1 MRWHSVACG
10 MASRAHGAVI
20 RVYDEAGNVIET
32 NEQDYRRGELIPRA
46 YVLSPTRASRKLVCQ
61 RNAENGMSFAMVTDA
76 LDVCKNECYVK
87 FNVPNICSDPSEKLD
102 ILKTQYQV
110 VRLTIA

>member
-32 NEQDYRRGELIPRA
+32 NEQDYRRGGTHSSGIRFKPDESKPKTRLSTKCRKRNVIREWSQMRSMSAKTNATLNLTYQTFALIR
-46 YVLSPTRASRKLVCQ
+46 L
-61 RNAENGMSFAMVTDA
+61 
-76 LDVCKNECYVK
+76 KN
-87 FNVPNICSDPSEKLD
+87 
-102 ILKTQYQV
+102 
-110 VRLTIA
+110 